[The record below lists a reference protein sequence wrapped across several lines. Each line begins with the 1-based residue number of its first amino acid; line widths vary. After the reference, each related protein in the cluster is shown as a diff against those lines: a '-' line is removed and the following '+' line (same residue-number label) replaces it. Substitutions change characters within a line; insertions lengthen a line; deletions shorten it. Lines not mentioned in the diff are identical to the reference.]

1 MPYSGLLLQGVAE
14 PEIEPQL
21 VVLNLETCQTTSG
34 TSVRTVILKFIYTVA
49 VEIYTHAAQK
59 R

>member
-1 MPYSGLLLQGVAE
+1 MPFSSLLLKGVAE
-14 PEIEPQL
+14 PVIEPQL
-21 VVLNLETCQTTSG
+21 VVLNLETCQTISG

-59 R
+59 Q